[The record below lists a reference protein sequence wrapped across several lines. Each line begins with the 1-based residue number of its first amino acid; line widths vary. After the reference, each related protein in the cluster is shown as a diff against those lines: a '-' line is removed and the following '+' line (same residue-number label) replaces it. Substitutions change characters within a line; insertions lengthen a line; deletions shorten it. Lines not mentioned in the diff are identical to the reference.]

1 VANDDFLVMDE
12 NLTNKNMVIFDNSP
26 KNIFKYYLEVSLY
39 LKVEELEVIDDDE
52 VKLEKIKE
60 CVRNY
65 KWTS

>member
-60 CVRNY
+60 FVRNY